1 MCTAFHN
8 AILHRL
14 AIHSQKETVI
24 MGIFDPC
31 KVASAAHV
39 PNDQSVSAFIAVGHP
54 ATDPRAPKCKTVD
67 ELLTYRR

>member
-1 MCTAFHN
+1 
-8 AILHRL
+8 
-14 AIHSQKETVI
+14 

-31 KVASAAHV
+31 KFASAAHV
-39 PNDQSVSAFIAVGHP
+39 PNDQSVSALIAVGHP

>member
-1 MCTAFHN
+1 
-8 AILHRL
+8 
-14 AIHSQKETVI
+14 

-39 PNDQSVSAFIAVGHP
+39 PNGQSVSALIAVGHP
-54 ATDPRAPKCKTVD
+54 ATDPRAPKRKTVD